1 MGSISAYDKMSYSQ
15 TKLPSLE
22 EMMMAPAYMQ
32 QQHDLALEEGT
43 KLMTEANLAANL
55 AMEDPNSDAARN
67 YQAYIGNIEQAVD
80 LLNTKGLK
88 GSNIKSA
95 IGAAK
100 ARYTKEI
107 MPIIQA
113 GAVRE
118 KDRETIQKAG
128 LDPTML
134 IDVDPAQLSIDSYMK
149 RGNQSYLPNMV
160 SGSELERATANSAKQ
175 LSDQIRTSG
184 ATLFTDTNL
193 PFQYLSQIQK
203 GASIDEVQN
212 AMIHEGRNP
221 EDVNTMTAMLRNIV
235 DNTLKT
241 YGIYDKFGNNKQL
254 IDRAWGHAA
263 NGLYSAIGKSDT
275 QIVTDQ
281 YGKQVALKGPVN
293 PNPTEPNENPELP
306 QNPYNPV
313 FINALDKKGTNV
325 LKSMKHTMEHTYKLF
340 LDPTKAIDRTPL
352 DAKTARATGAKP
364 VPELSQ
370 EEKMKLSSKY
380 WKQIVGLAEEAGID
394 PYYMP
399 DKNGS
404 RQGKSLPVLLKE
416 MDAQIENAS
425 GGIRGDEVIIDN
437 DSKDSFIS
445 NILAGSK
452 KIINEKGEDISNKF
466 IISTGD
472 KSSTLDLEKG
482 TRMISLP
489 QLGKIIIENAKGDV
503 GYINLDQFGK
513 IKNAQEN
520 FTRDY
525 NNLLL
530 GEINSDG
537 SLRDYESNI
546 EYLNNQLE
554 NQGNKY
560 RIDISKF
567 NLGTQSGQIKALR
580 SIIKGKLQIDRDEYV
595 ESFKSLYTKLTD
607 AQKRGMSEN
616 EFVNR
621 KFNELENEIF
631 YNQTARASRLNTA
644 SYTNTAV
651 ESLLRTQ
658 TTTAQN
664 VSKPAK

>member
-15 TKLPSLE
+15 AKLPSLE

-55 AMEDPNSDAARN
+55 AMEDPNSEAARN

-95 IGAAK
+95 INTAK
-100 ARYTKEI
+100 ARYTRDI

-118 KDRETIQKAG
+118 KDREIIQKAG
-128 LDPTML
+128 LDPAML
-134 IDVDPAQLSIDSYMK
+134 IDIDPTQLSIDSYIK

-160 SGSELERATANSAKQ
+160 SGSELEKATANSAKQ
-175 LSDQIRTSG
+175 LAEQIRTGG

-193 PFQYLSQIQK
+193 PFQYLAQIQK
-203 GASIDEVQN
+203 GASINEVQD
-212 AMIHEGRNP
+212 AMIREGRNP
-221 EDVNTMTAMLRNIV
+221 EDVNTMTTMLRNIV

-254 IDRAWGHAA
+254 IDRAWGYAA
-263 NGLYSAIGKSDT
+263 NGLYSAIGKPDT

-281 YGKQVALKGPVN
+281 YGKQRALKGPVN
-293 PNPTEPNENPELP
+293 TNLEESPELP

-313 FINALDKKGTNV
+313 FINELDKKGTNV

-340 LDPTKAIDRTPL
+340 LDPTKAIDKTPL

-364 VPELSQ
+364 APELSQ

-380 WKQIVGLAEEAGID
+380 WKQIVGLAEAAGID

-404 RQGKSLPVLLKE
+404 RQGKPLPVLLKE

-466 IISTGD
+466 VISAGD
-472 KSSTLDLEKG
+472 NSSKLNLKEG

-489 QLGKIIIENAKGDV
+489 QLGKIRIENAKGDV

-546 EYLNNQLE
+546 EYLNSQLE

-580 SIIKGKLQIDRDEYV
+580 SIIKGKLQIDRDEYM
-595 ESFKSLYTKLTD
+595 ERFKSLYTKLTD

-616 EFVNR
+616 EFINR

-658 TTTAQN
+658 TTTPQN